1 MSLATPSARS
11 RAMPSL
17 RLRHLKRLA
26 TVGLGLALASM
37 AATPSLAAES
47 PTPRYLDIQAQSE
60 LKVAPDEATLNARL
74 WELTPAIAQEK
85 DSGDHGQALAEARQR
100 LEDRAAELISALED
114 AGLSREAINAG
125 SLRVQQEMLHQTR
138 QGNDNPIPM
147 VRTRLERPVT
157 LAISDLDSLPTLLDA
172 LTEAGVNA
180 LDGVS
185 YDLADRD
192 AASDRALTQA
202 LERAR
207 AKAELMADALGVELG
222 EVIHVSETNA
232 PVFQPR
238 MMAMRA
244 DMAESGGNADYSP
257 GSITIDA
264 GVQVRWGLAEATT
277 DIDQDRQQVPAAP
290 Q

>member
-17 RLRHLKRLA
+17 RLRHLHRLA

-192 AASDRALTQA
+192 AASARALTQA

-222 EVIHVSETNA
+222 EVIHFCETNA

>member
-17 RLRHLKRLA
+17 RLRHLHRLA
-26 TVGLGLALASM
+26 TVGLGLALASL

-125 SLRVQQEMLHQTR
+125 SLRVQQEMLHRTR
-138 QGNDNPIPM
+138 QGNDTPIPM

-202 LERAR
+202 LARAR

-264 GVQVRWGLAEATT
+264 GVQVRWGLAEATA
-277 DIDQDRQQVPAAP
+277 DIDQDRQQLPAAP

>member
-1 MSLATPSARS
+1 
-11 RAMPSL
+11 MPSL
-17 RLRHLKRLA
+17 RLRHLHRLA

>member
-17 RLRHLKRLA
+17 RLRHLNRLA
-26 TVGLGLALASM
+26 TVGLGLALASL

-47 PTPRYLDIQAQSE
+47 ATPRYLDIQAQSE
-60 LKVAPDEATLNARL
+60 LKVAPDEATLSARL
-74 WELTPAIAQEK
+74 WELTPAIAQEN

-100 LEDRAAELISALED
+100 LEDRAAELISALEE

-125 SLRVQQEMLHQTR
+125 SLRVQQEMLHRTR

-257 GSITIDA
+257 GSLTIDA
-264 GVQVRWGLAEATT
+264 GVQVRWGLAEATA
-277 DIDQDRQQVPAAP
+277 DIDEDRQQVPAAP

>member
-17 RLRHLKRLA
+17 RLRQLNRLA
-26 TVGLGLALASM
+26 TVGLGLALASL

-257 GSITIDA
+257 GSLTIDA
-264 GVQVRWGLAEATT
+264 GVQVRWGLAEATA

>member
-1 MSLATPSARS
+1 
-11 RAMPSL
+11 MPSL
-17 RLRHLKRLA
+17 RLRHLHRLA
-26 TVGLGLALASM
+26 TVGLGLALASL

-264 GVQVRWGLAEATT
+264 GVQVRWGLAEATA

>member
-1 MSLATPSARS
+1 
-11 RAMPSL
+11 MPSL
-17 RLRHLKRLA
+17 RLRHLNRLA
-26 TVGLGLALASM
+26 TVGLGLALASL

-264 GVQVRWGLAEATT
+264 GVQVRWGLAEATA

>member
-17 RLRHLKRLA
+17 RLRHLHRLA

-207 AKAELMADALGVELG
+207 AKAELMADALGEELG

-264 GVQVRWGLAEATT
+264 DVQVRWGLAEATT

>member
-17 RLRHLKRLA
+17 RLRHLNRLA
-26 TVGLGLALASM
+26 TVGLGLALASL

-264 GVQVRWGLAEATT
+264 GVQVRWGLAEATA

>member
-1 MSLATPSARS
+1 MSLVTPSARS

-17 RLRHLKRLA
+17 RLRHLNRLA
-26 TVGLGLALASM
+26 TVGLGLALASL

-257 GSITIDA
+257 GSLTIDA
-264 GVQVRWGLAEATT
+264 GVQVRWGLAEATA

>member
-17 RLRHLKRLA
+17 RLRHLHRLA
-26 TVGLGLALASM
+26 TVGLGLALASL

-202 LERAR
+202 LVRAR

-257 GSITIDA
+257 GSLTIDA
-264 GVQVRWGLAEATT
+264 GVQVRWGLAEATA

>member
-17 RLRHLKRLA
+17 RLRHLHRLA

>member
-17 RLRHLKRLA
+17 RLRHLHRLA

-207 AKAELMADALGVELG
+207 AKAELMADALGEELG
-222 EVIHVSETNA
+222 EVIHVSEINA

>member
-1 MSLATPSARS
+1 
-11 RAMPSL
+11 MPSL

>member
-17 RLRHLKRLA
+17 RLRHLHRLA
-26 TVGLGLALASM
+26 TVGLGLALASL

-264 GVQVRWGLAEATT
+264 GVQVRWGLAEATA

>member
-17 RLRHLKRLA
+17 RLRHLHRLA
-26 TVGLGLALASM
+26 TVGLGLALASL

-264 GVQVRWGLAEATT
+264 GVQVRWGLAEATA
-277 DIDQDRQQVPAAP
+277 DIDQDRQQLPAAP

>member
-17 RLRHLKRLA
+17 RLRHLHRLA

-264 GVQVRWGLAEATT
+264 GVQVRWGLAEATA

>member
-1 MSLATPSARS
+1 
-11 RAMPSL
+11 MPSL
-17 RLRHLKRLA
+17 RLRHLHRLA

-264 GVQVRWGLAEATT
+264 GVQVRWGLAEATA

>member
-1 MSLATPSARS
+1 MSLATLPPRS
-11 RAMPSL
+11 TAIPSL
-17 RLRHLKRLA
+17 RHLRRLA
-26 TVGLGLALASM
+26 TVGLGLTLASL
-37 AATPSLAAES
+37 AVTPALAAES
-47 PTPRYLDIQAQSE
+47 STPRYLDIQAQSE
-60 LKVAPDEATLNARL
+60 LKVAPDEATLSARL

-100 LEDRAAELISALED
+100 LEDRAAELISSLED

-125 SLRVQQEMLHQTR
+125 SLRVQQEMLHRTR

-207 AKAELMADALGVELG
+207 AKAELMVDALGVELG

-244 DMAESGGNADYSP
+244 DMAESSGNADYSP
-257 GSITIDA
+257 GNITIDA
-264 GVQVRWGLAEATT
+264 GVQVRWGLAEATA
-277 DIDQDRQQVPAAP
+277 DIDEDRQQVPAAP

>member
-17 RLRHLKRLA
+17 RLRHLHRLA

-207 AKAELMADALGVELG
+207 AKAELMADALGEELG

>member
-17 RLRHLKRLA
+17 RLRHLNRLA
-26 TVGLGLALASM
+26 TVGLGLALASL

-125 SLRVQQEMLHQTR
+125 SLRVQQEMLHRTR
-138 QGNDNPIPM
+138 QGNDTPIPM

-202 LERAR
+202 LVRAR

-264 GVQVRWGLAEATT
+264 GVQVRWGLAEATA

>member
-17 RLRHLKRLA
+17 RLRHLNRLA
-26 TVGLGLALASM
+26 TVGLGLALASL
-37 AATPSLAAES
+37 AATPSLADES

-257 GSITIDA
+257 GSLTIDA
-264 GVQVRWGLAEATT
+264 GVQVRWGLAEATA

>member
-1 MSLATPSARS
+1 
-11 RAMPSL
+11 MPSL
-17 RLRHLKRLA
+17 RLRHLNRLA
-26 TVGLGLALASM
+26 TVGLGLALASL

-257 GSITIDA
+257 GSLTIDA
-264 GVQVRWGLAEATT
+264 GVQVRWGLAEATA

>member
-17 RLRHLKRLA
+17 RLRHLHRLA
-26 TVGLGLALASM
+26 TVGLGLALASL

-257 GSITIDA
+257 GSLTIDA
-264 GVQVRWGLAEATT
+264 GVQVRWGLAEATA

>member
-17 RLRHLKRLA
+17 RLRHLNRLA
-26 TVGLGLALASM
+26 TVGLGLALASL

-257 GSITIDA
+257 GSLTIDA
-264 GVQVRWGLAEATT
+264 GVQVRWGLAEATA